1 MSEFIKIKIITPER
15 VLFEGEVEKYTVK
28 SSGEVGDFEVLPG
41 HVSMA
46 TTIGLGRIQLYLTD
60 GTMKEATLFG
70 GFNLIDGDNAT
81 IMTEVAEWPEE
92 IDLERAEKAK
102 ARAEERLNQADM
114 DYARAHAA
122 LLRAVERIV
131 IYKSKN

>member
-1 MSEFIKIKIITPER
+1 MSDVIKLKIITPER

-46 TTIGLGRIQLYLTD
+46 TTIGLGRIILFFPD
-60 GTMKEATLFG
+60 GKKREATLFS
-70 GFNLIDGDNAT
+70 GFNLIDDDEAT

-92 IDLERAEKAK
+92 IDLERAQRAK
-102 ARAEERLNQADM
+102 ERAEERLKQSNM
-114 DYARAHAA
+114 DYARARASLA
-122 LLRAVERIV
+122 RAVERID
-131 IYKSKN
+131 IYKSMN

>member
-28 SSGEVGDFEVLPG
+28 SSGEVGDFDVLPG
-41 HVSMA
+41 HVSRA
-46 TTIGLGRIQLYLTD
+46 TTFVLGRIKLYLTD
-60 GTMKEATLFG
+60 GSEKEATLFG
-70 GFNLIDGDNAT
+70 GFNLIDGDSAT
-81 IMTEVAEWPEE
+81 IMTEVAECPEE
-92 IDLERAEKAK
+92 IDLERAEQAK

-122 LLRAVERIV
+122 LLRAVERID
-131 IYKSKN
+131 IYKNKN